1 ITMVGRVGHDE
12 VNAYYSI
19 MDICPLPRLPLPIC
33 EEVSP
38 LKPFE
43 GMAMGRCLVMSSV
56 SAMAEIIGDRNIGV
70 IFEKGNVHD
79 LARVISELIDSPQT
93 REQIGKNARDWVVE
107 NRNWQSIT
115 AEVASVY
122 QQFGIHPSPA

>member
-1 ITMVGRVGHDE
+1 MVGRVGHDE

-56 SAMAEIIGDRNIGV
+56 SAMAEIIGDQNIGV
-70 IFEKGNVHD
+70 IFEKGNVQD

-93 REQIGKNARDWVVE
+93 REQIGKNAREWVVE
-107 NRNWQSIT
+107 NRNWHAIT
-115 AEVASVY
+115 AEVARVY
-122 QQFGIHPSPA
+122 DQFGVHPSPA